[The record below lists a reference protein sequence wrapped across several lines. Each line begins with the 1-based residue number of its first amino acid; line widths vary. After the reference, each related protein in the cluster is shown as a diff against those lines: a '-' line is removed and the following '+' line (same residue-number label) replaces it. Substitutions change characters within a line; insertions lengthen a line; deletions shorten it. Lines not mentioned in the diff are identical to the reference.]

1 MRGIYLPRRHPL
13 TPNPSPPRGAG
24 RSESDDGGKDTVADE
39 PKNPGGPFDAQTIRF
54 LAGLMSRH
62 DLSEIDLRDGDRR
75 IRLLRG
81 GHVVMSAPA
90 PVPYAPGPAAQAA
103 PPAAGPAPAADKPAE
118 KPARPLVEIK
128 SELVG
133 TFYARPNPDAEPH
146 VKVGSRVTP
155 NTVVGLIEAMKLYN
169 DVQANCSGVIAE
181 VLVENQQA
189 VEYGQALFRVD
200 PTA

>member
-1 MRGIYLPRRHPL
+1 M
-13 TPNPSPPRGAG
+13 A
-24 RSESDDGGKDTVADE
+24 DD
-39 PKNPGGPFDAQTIRF
+39 PKNPGGPFDVQTIRF

-62 DLSEIDLRDGDRR
+62 DISEIDLRDGDRR

-81 GHVVMSAPA
+81 GRAVTSAPP
-90 PVPYAPGPAAQAA
+90 PVAYAPGPAVQAA
-103 PPAAGPAPAADKPAE
+103 PPAAAPAPAAEKPAE
-118 KPARPLVEIK
+118 KPARHLIEIK

-133 TFYARPNPDAEPH
+133 TFYARPNPDAEPY
-146 VKVGSRVTP
+146 VKLGSRVTP

-200 PTA
+200 PTG